1 MRYTDAYHGYAPKI
15 PSTRLKKH
23 RAYGYIVP
31 DPVHTTLFFFKEK
44 GIEYKKGDIMI
55 EGLIIPTKSLVP
67 YNPIVNKDIKDSITA
82 CAFKKYT

>member
-1 MRYTDAYHGYAPKI
+1 
-15 PSTRLKKH
+15 
-23 RAYGYIVP
+23 
-31 DPVHTTLFFFKEK
+31 
-44 GIEYKKGDIMI
+44 MI